1 VLLDST
7 TEEGICI
14 SLEVIILDRMN
25 SLKEDLATAMA
36 MLGQMEHARIA
47 ADPQNQEMLE
57 EISRQIDLLQTN
69 VNLLYQR
76 LRLENE
82 QKS

>member
-1 VLLDST
+1 MPLWINC
-7 TEEGICI
+7 TEV
-14 SLEVIILDRMN
+14 SILDRMN
-25 SLKEDLATAMA
+25 SLKDDLATAMA

-47 ADPQNQEMLE
+47 ADPQNQEMLD
-57 EISRQIDLLQTN
+57 EISRQIEVLQTN

-76 LRLENE
+76 LHAENA